1 MRIRSI
7 RALTLVAVMACA
19 TTGTSAP
26 RVRRD
31 PNLLTQQ
38 EIAAA
43 NVSTAYEAI
52 SKLRPMFLKTRGRTT
67 INSEAND
74 YAVVFVDG
82 QRFGDL
88 HSLNNIVAASILE
101 ARFLPGTEAVT
112 RYGMQYGGGAIDIKT
127 R

>member
-1 MRIRSI
+1 
-7 RALTLVAVMACA
+7 LTLVALMACA
-19 TTGTSAP
+19 TAGTRTP
-26 RVRRD
+26 GVRRD

-38 EIAAA
+38 EIAEA

-67 INSEAND
+67 INGEAND

-82 QRFGDL
+82 QRFGSL
-88 HSLNNIVAASILE
+88 NSLNNILASSILE
-101 ARFLPGTEAVT
+101 ARFLPGSEAVN

>member
-1 MRIRSI
+1 MIRSVC
-7 RALTLVAVMACA
+7 AFTLVAVIACA
-19 TTGTSAP
+19 SAGTSTP
-26 RVRRD
+26 GVRRD
-31 PNLLTQQ
+31 PNIITKQ

-43 NVSTAYEAI
+43 NVSTGYEAI

-67 INSEAND
+67 INGQAND
-74 YAVVFVDG
+74 YAIVFVDG

-88 HSLNNIVAASILE
+88 NSLNNIVASSILE

-112 RYGMQYGGGAIDIKT
+112 RYGMEYGGGVIDIRT

>member
-1 MRIRSI
+1 
-7 RALTLVAVMACA
+7 MACA
-19 TTGTSAP
+19 TAGTSTP
-26 RVRRD
+26 RVRHD

-67 INSEAND
+67 INSGAND

-82 QRFGDL
+82 QRFG
-88 HSLNNIVAASILE
+88 E

-112 RYGMQYGGGAIDIKT
+112 RYGMQYGGGAIDIRT